1 MARPSTYDET
11 KDYDKLASDYLRTCG
26 REQTKLPK
34 ISEFCREYVGVHYQ
48 TVDEW
53 LLGKQIPEGANT
65 DELRHAIKE
74 VKEAQE
80 EQLIDDGSYGGK
92 EVNSTMMIFLLKAN
106 HGKVEASRLE
116 LVGKDGQP
124 LTINV
129 KLDLAGGYIPP
140 MGGTFTTSRTSATG
154 FTPVQDTGVAQK
166 SKKNDNS
173 TNGDSKASA
182 I

>member
-1 MARPSTYDET
+1 MKYSNEITEEIC
-11 KDYDKLASDYLRTCG
+11 KYLRAG
-26 REQTKLPK
+26 NNQHDSAILSG
-34 ISEFCREYVGVHYQ
+34 ISEETFYDWQRPESKQYHSEFSEALKKAENECKARNIAFVQKAAEKTWQAAAWYLERRYSN
-48 TVDEW
+48 EFA
-53 LLGKQIPEGANT
+53 LKQIN
-65 DELRHAIKE
+65 
-74 VKEAQE
+74 
-80 EQLIDDGSYGGK
+80 
-92 EVNSTMMIFLLKAN
+92 
-106 HGKVEASRLE
+106 E

-124 LTINV
+124 LNISV